1 MVTESR
7 FSRGSA
13 ELARSA
19 CETDRVTR
27 RFAASARLA
36 LGTLALLVA
45 SLIGGCS
52 SRSPAPQPAL
62 VAVPQPVVQAPPKPP
77 AETHVV
83 KASYYGNELKGAPT
97 ASGEPYDPEDMTAA
111 SKKYPI
117 GTRVRVTNP
126 DNGRS
131 VIVRIND
138 RGPYVHGR
146 GMDLSAAA
154 ARKLGITHAGVKRL
168 KITKLSSKAEAETAS
183 APAESEGAAG
193 ASPETPN

>member
-1 MVTESR
+1 MVTKSR
-7 FSRGSA
+7 ISRKS
-13 ELARSA
+13 EQLAKTT
-19 CETDRVTR
+19 CQTDGVTL
-27 RFAASARLA
+27 RFASARLT

-45 SLIGGCS
+45 SYTGGCS
-52 SRSPAPQPAL
+52 STNPTPQPAL
-62 VAVPQPVVQAPPKPP
+62 VAVPPPVVQAPTPKPP
-77 AETHVV
+77 ADTHVV

-131 VIVRIND
+131 VVVRIND

-183 APAESEGAAG
+183 APAESDGAAG

>member
-1 MVTESR
+1 MVTRSR
-7 FSRGSA
+7 FSRKSE
-13 ELARSA
+13 ELATTA
-19 CETDRVTR
+19 CQTDRVTW

-45 SLIGGCS
+45 SYIGGCS
-52 SRSPAPQPAL
+52 SGNPTPQPAL
-62 VAVPQPVVQAPPKPP
+62 VAVPQPVIQAPPKLPP
-77 AETHVV
+77 ETHVV

-97 ASGEPYDPEDMTAA
+97 ASGEPYDPDDMTAA

-168 KITKLSSKAEAETAS
+168 KITKLSSKAKAETAS
-183 APAESEGAAG
+183 APAESGGEAS
-193 ASPETPN
+193 ASPEQPN

>member
-1 MVTESR
+1 MVTRSR
-7 FSRGSA
+7 FSRKSG
-13 ELARSA
+13 ELATSA
-19 CETDRVTR
+19 CQTDQVTW
-27 RFAASARLA
+27 RFAAPARLT

-45 SLIGGCS
+45 SYIGGCS
-52 SRSPAPQPAL
+52 SRNPTPQPAL

-77 AETHVV
+77 TETHVV

-168 KITKLSSKAEAETAS
+168 KITKLSSKAKAETAS
-183 APAESEGAAG
+183 APAESGGEAG
-193 ASPETPN
+193 ASPEQPN